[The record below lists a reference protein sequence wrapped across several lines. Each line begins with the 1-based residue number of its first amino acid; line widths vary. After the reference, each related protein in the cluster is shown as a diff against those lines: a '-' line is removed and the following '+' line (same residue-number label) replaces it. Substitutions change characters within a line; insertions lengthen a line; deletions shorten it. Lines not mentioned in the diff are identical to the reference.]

1 MQRYLEK
8 CRYRKPVYIIT
19 GLKTVTGA
27 AVKTNKR
34 TASANAVGIE
44 AAVPGGDGIIP
55 WTTNPEIA
63 TKQGA
68 KDRMSWEDHSDFVF
82 AYRVSKVWAKRG
94 SILEEDYTKGAMFGR
109 EEKAVVNIAP
119 EVAKVEE
126 ADPAEEGFLKEE
138 IVDGDQKVIIALPE
152 KEQQSSI

>member
-1 MQRYLEK
+1 M
-8 CRYRKPVYIIT
+8 
-19 GLKTVTGA
+19 
-27 AVKTNKR
+27 
-34 TASANAVGIE
+34 GIE